1 MTPKK
6 RFWIFISIVLAV
18 SVVAGGV
25 AGLGSAWYYA
35 SQLDSGDSGDR
46 EQRIEKERI
55 IKKTSEESAVVSA
68 VNKVSPAVV
77 SIIITKEVPVLERL
91 PGGLFGLP
99 QYEQR
104 GTQRQEVGGGSGFIV
119 SSDGYV
125 VTNRHVVSD
134 PGAEYTVITSDQK
147 KYQAEVKAR
156 DEVLDIAVLKI
167 KGEEFPTVELGNS
180 SDLQVGQTV
189 IAIGNALG
197 EFRNTVSTGVI
208 SGLSR
213 SITAGGTTGEMERL
227 SGMIQTDA
235 SINQGNSGGPLLNI
249 DGQVIGI
256 NTAMASGAENIGF
269 AIPVN
274 EVKNSINDVR
284 EHGRIVRPWLGVR
297 YIQLT
302 EEIAQNNDLEID
314 YGALVV
320 RGENISDLAVIPGSP
335 ADKAGLEANDIILEI
350 EGQRINRD
358 NPLAEVINQYDPG
371 QKISLRVFH
380 DGDRET
386 REVKLEERK
395 MQ

>member
-1 MTPKK
+1 MG
-6 RFWIFISIVLAV
+6 F
-18 SVVAGGV
+18 G
-25 AGLGSAWYYA
+25 WYYV
-35 SQLDSGDSGDR
+35 SQLDLEGSG
-46 EQRIEKERI
+46 EQEQKIEKEKI
-55 IKKTSEESAVVSA
+55 VKKTSEESAVVSA
-68 VNKVSPAVV
+68 VDRVSPAVV
-77 SIIITKEVPVLERL
+77 SIVISKEVPVLQRS

-104 GTQRQEVGGGSGFIV
+104 GTQKREVGGGSGFIV
-119 SSDGYV
+119 SSDGYII
-125 VTNRHVVSD
+125 TNRHVVSD
-134 PGAEYTVITSDQK
+134 QNAEYTVITNNQK
-147 KYQAEVKAR
+147 KHQAEIKAR

-167 KGEEFPTVELGNS
+167 EGKDFPAVELGNS

-302 EEIAQNNDLEID
+302 EEIAQKNDLEID
-314 YGALVV
+314 HGALVV

-350 EGQRINRD
+350 DGQKITRD
-358 NPLAEVINQYDPG
+358 NPLAEMINQYDPG
-371 QKISLRVFH
+371 EKISLRIFH
-380 DGDRET
+380 DGERKT
-386 REVKLEERK
+386 REVKLEERGS
-395 MQ
+395 Q